1 MSTYVPPHM
10 RNRKQQ
16 QPNVKENVTSRTII
30 ETKEES
36 FPALGTSV
44 SPRSWGSPTKKF
56 SSLAMEWKER
66 DDEKALSE
74 EIDRE
79 RAKRSTTQNVL
90 PMFRPSR
97 KFIEDPQPDEA
108 TDSVVNGGDGWT
120 DVVRTKIRKPKTE
133 RQVDDNDEESD
144 EKDGTCWDDEENEES
159 CWDER
164 H

>member
-1 MSTYVPPHM
+1 M

-16 QPNVKENVTSRTII
+16 TGNANAKEERTNRTMI

-36 FPALGTSV
+36 FPALGSSV
-44 SPRSWGSPTKKF
+44 SPRSWGNPTKKF
-56 SSLAMEWKER
+56 SSLATEWKER

-79 RAKRSTTQNVL
+79 RSKRSTTQNVL

-108 TDSVVNGGDGWT
+108 TDAVSTGNDGWT
-120 DVVRTKIRKPKTE
+120 DVIRTKVRKPKVE
-133 RQVDDNDEESD
+133 RQIDENNDEESD

-159 CWDER
+159 CWDDHR
-164 H
+164 